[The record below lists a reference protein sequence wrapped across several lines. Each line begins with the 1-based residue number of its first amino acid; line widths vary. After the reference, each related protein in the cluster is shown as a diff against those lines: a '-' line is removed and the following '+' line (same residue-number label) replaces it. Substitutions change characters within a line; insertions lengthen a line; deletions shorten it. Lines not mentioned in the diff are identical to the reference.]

1 MLSIMK
7 VLWILMAV
15 AGVWFLAS
23 AATDEGLLPSG
34 HGLGRWSEV
43 VAGIA
48 LVGYSVYGLWR
59 GNGHAKN

>member
-1 MLSIMK
+1 
-7 VLWILMAV
+7 MAV

-48 LVGYSVYGLWR
+48 LVGYSVYRLWR